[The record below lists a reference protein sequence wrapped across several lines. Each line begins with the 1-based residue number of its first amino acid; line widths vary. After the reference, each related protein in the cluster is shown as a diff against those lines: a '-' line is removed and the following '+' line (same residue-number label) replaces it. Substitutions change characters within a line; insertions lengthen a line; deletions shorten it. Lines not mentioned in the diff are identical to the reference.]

1 MSLLSRF
8 AAGLVAFATL
18 VAAAPAPAAESNEF
32 RVARQPGLVYLQA
45 IIMEEKKLIE
55 KHAAA
60 LGLKDLKVDYSII
73 TSGGV
78 MTEAILSNSID
89 LAITGVSNLLL
100 VWGKTNGQIKVVSGM
115 AGVPFRPLT
124 RNHYVKAINDFG
136 PDDRIALATLRAS

>member
-18 VAAAPAPAAESNEF
+18 VAAAPAPAAESTEF
-32 RVARQPGLVYLQA
+32 RIGRQPGLVYLQA
-45 IIMEEKKLIE
+45 IIMEEKKLVE

-60 LGLKDLKVDYSII
+60 LGLKELKVEYSII

-89 LAITGVSNLLL
+89 MAITGVSNLLL

-115 AGVPFRPLT
+115 AGGAIQVVPRHTHMKIVQEFRA
-124 RNHYVKAINDFG
+124 RE
-136 PDDRIALATLRAS
+136 